1 MNSHTNRWSLRH
13 AAPSLLWGALA
24 LGMAGGDVWAQAG
37 ARLAGPGQKAAPPV
51 AAPVV
56 APAAAE
62 PQAHKRTPAEA
73 QLQAI
78 RSALLEKALGSN
90 TRVSSTAWVNERGEL
105 MEASQFR
112 TDMQVRGVRVLE
124 YVDGDAPEAVVKVAD
139 NAAPGA
145 PATTALPECRE
156 PSGSREPWRQ
166 PLALRVQ
173 VDRPLDPQWAAIS
186 AQAGRWLEQAVRASA
201 QNDGVPLDTFA
212 PPPVRNR
219 YEEALLSFPQPRS
232 TLVMTVRL
240 RLHEGWQAHHS
251 GARLQR
257 WEAQTRQWLQWQAPE
272 RRPMTVK
279 LDWSLART
287 GEAPMFQHESQLPVM
302 VSAQDRPSMQFDDST
317 RLHIQR
323 EAAHRWQ
330 SFQGVLDCEPL
341 VYEAR
346 GQGEGQV
353 MLMAGQ
359 DAGLRVGDRLVLV
372 DGRLVPGR
380 LLEADAAPHLA
391 LLEIQQVQ
399 AQRAQARQ
407 VAGPRLALEGSNQ
420 WLALPFGASLLASK
434 QEVSK

>member
-145 PATTALPECRE
+145 PATTALPECR
-156 PSGSREPWRQ
+156 SRPDRVSPGATPWHC
-166 PLALRVQ
+166 
-173 VDRPLDPQWAAIS
+173 
-186 AQAGRWLEQAVRASA
+186 AS
-201 QNDGVPLDTFA
+201 
-212 PPPVRNR
+212 R
-219 YEEALLSFPQPRS
+219 
-232 TLVMTVRL
+232 
-240 RLHEGWQAHHS
+240 
-251 GARLQR
+251 
-257 WEAQTRQWLQWQAPE
+257 
-272 RRPMTVK
+272 
-279 LDWSLART
+279 
-287 GEAPMFQHESQLPVM
+287 
-302 VSAQDRPSMQFDDST
+302 
-317 RLHIQR
+317 
-323 EAAHRWQ
+323 
-330 SFQGVLDCEPL
+330 
-341 VYEAR
+341 
-346 GQGEGQV
+346 
-353 MLMAGQ
+353 
-359 DAGLRVGDRLVLV
+359 
-372 DGRLVPGR
+372 
-380 LLEADAAPHLA
+380 
-391 LLEIQQVQ
+391 
-399 AQRAQARQ
+399 
-407 VAGPRLALEGSNQ
+407 
-420 WLALPFGASLLASK
+420 
-434 QEVSK
+434 